1 MDKKFLEFWG
11 NFLINAA
18 KGQKQLEDMSKWI
31 EQGLQGF
38 DEITVMFSQCYGLE
52 PVKKNTS
59 AYSDAWEQASEAFR
73 KSFKDYL
80 RMMDVVPQE
89 EYLILMK
96 KYEALK
102 EKVVAHEKKIEH
114 LKMLLDAK
122 TTHENISKGFQSV
135 VEKQCQQF
143 YKTMETI
150 GYLFAKDNDLA

>member
-1 MDKKFLEFWG
+1 MDKQFLEFWG

-31 EQGLQGF
+31 KQGSQGF
-38 DEITVMFSQCYGLE
+38 DEITAMFSQYYGLE
-52 PVKKNTS
+52 PIQKNTS
-59 AYSDAWEQASEAFR
+59 AYSDAWESASEAFK

-89 EYLILMK
+89 EHLILIK

-102 EKVVAHEKKIEH
+102 EKVASHEKTIKY
-114 LKMLLDAK
+114 LKMLLNGK
-122 TTHENISKGFQSV
+122 TTQENISEGFQSV
-135 VEKQCQQF
+135 VEKQCEQF